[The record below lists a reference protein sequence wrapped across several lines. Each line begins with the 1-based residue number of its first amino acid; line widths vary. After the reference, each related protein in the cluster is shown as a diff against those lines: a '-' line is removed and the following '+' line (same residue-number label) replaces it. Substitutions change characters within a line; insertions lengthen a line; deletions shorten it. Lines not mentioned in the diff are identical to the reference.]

1 MLEGRHLMCAPVRD
15 PGDKTM
21 TIAAAQNNAPP
32 GDSYACGA
40 TEVPLI
46 EQTIG
51 AFFADMVARQPERA
65 VHVDRAGPLQRGAQ
79 QIDDAV
85 THDRIVNVREP

>member
-1 MLEGRHLMCAPVRD
+1 MCAPVRD

-32 GDSYACGA
+32 ADSYACGA

-51 AFFADMVARQPERA
+51 AFFADMVARQPEREA
-65 VHVDRAGPLQRGAQ
+65 LVSDPQFKKREKRFEKVEFQRMVMILSTRG
-79 QIDDAV
+79 
-85 THDRIVNVREP
+85 